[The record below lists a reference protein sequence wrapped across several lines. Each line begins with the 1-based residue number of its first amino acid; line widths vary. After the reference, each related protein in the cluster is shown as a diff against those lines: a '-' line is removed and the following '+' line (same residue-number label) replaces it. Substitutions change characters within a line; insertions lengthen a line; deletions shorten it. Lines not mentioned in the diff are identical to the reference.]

1 MTDVSPTPTVRI
13 VATGRWDE
21 LPEILGVLVEDSGL
35 EFVAGFDADPQVIAH
50 ATTGAEHLPGEL
62 EAIRR
67 RSATPILVI
76 ATDRSPVLL
85 ERAFASGCVDV
96 VAVDA
101 TMPAVAAE
109 SIAFATRK
117 AVVAARRSAGK
128 RGQVITVFSPKGGT
142 GKTVTSTNVAAA
154 LVRRARQRVLLL
166 DLDLQF
172 GDVAMMLGLGPVRT
186 LHDVLSAP
194 GELDEDKL
202 EGFTLRHSSGIDVLA
217 APDRPEEAELLT
229 NEKMSRLLEVAIASY
244 DTVVVDTSPYFH
256 GPMLSA
262 LDYTDTLLLLSGPDM
277 PTLKNLR
284 LVRDTLDQ
292 LSFPKDRIHIVLNR
306 AGEREGIGAAELAAA
321 DMPVTYELPHDP
333 AVSAGVNR
341 GVPAVIGD
349 DGAPFARAVTA
360 MALELVGATSSTA
373 QSKRLRRSLGH
384 RATKLVHPRRKV
396 FA

>member
-1 MTDVSPTPTVRI
+1 MTDSSTPTVRI
-13 VATGRWDE
+13 AATGRWDE
-21 LPEILGVLVEDSGL
+21 LPEIIAALVEDSGL
-35 EFVAGFDADPQVIAH
+35 EFVAGFGADPQVIAH
-50 ATTGAEHLPGEL
+50 ATAGAEHLPAEL
-62 EAIRR
+62 EAIRG

-76 ATDRSPVLL
+76 ALDHSPVLL
-85 ERAFASGCVDV
+85 ERAFSNGCVDV

-101 TMPAVAAE
+101 SLPAVAAE
-109 SIAFATRK
+109 SIAFAIRK

-128 RGQVITVFSPKGGT
+128 RGHVITVFSPKGGT

-194 GELDEDKL
+194 GELDEHKL

-229 NEKMSRLLEVAIASY
+229 DEKMSRLLEVAVASY

-262 LDYTDTLLLLSGPDM
+262 LDFTDTLLLLSGPDM

-284 LVRDTLDQ
+284 LVRETLDQ
-292 LSFPKDRIHIVLNR
+292 LSFPKDRIRIVLNR

-321 DMPVTYELPHDP
+321 DMPVTYELPHDS

-349 DGAPFARAVTA
+349 EGAPYACAVTA
-360 MALELVGATSSTA
+360 MALDVVGATSPTA
-373 QSKRLRRSLGH
+373 QSKWLRRSLGD
-384 RATKLVHPRRKV
+384 RATRLVRPKRKA